1 VPRLSYAYRTD
12 PAVPRFADERPV
24 VVFDGKCALC
34 SSFAQFIL
42 KKDRD
47 WRFRLLPAQTELG
60 TALYRHFGLDPVDY
74 QTHVLLLDG
83 KAYPRSDA
91 TLRILAG
98 LGSRGGC
105 WRRPASLFPCR
116 CATRSMT
123 SSRAT
128 ACAGS
133 VRARNAIGP
142 SRRKRTAFCR
152 DCRRRA
158 AAGGQC
164 AEAFDKT
171 WITSTPATINAMPIR
186 AKASRRWPNSAQA
199 ISVISATP
207 APDQTA

>member
-98 LGSRGGC
+98 LGSP
-105 WRRPASLFPCR
+105 WRLL
-116 CATRSMT
+116 
-123 SSRAT
+123 AT
-128 ACAGS
+128 AGQLVPLPLRDA
-133 VRARNAIGP
+133 VYDIIARNRLRWFGARAQCYRPEP
-142 SRRKRTAFCR
+142 S
-152 DCRRRA
+152 
-158 AAGGQC
+158 
-164 AEAFDKT
+164 
-171 WITSTPATINAMPIR
+171 
-186 AKASRRWPNSAQA
+186 QA
-199 ISVISATP
+199 DRFLP
-207 APDQTA
+207 